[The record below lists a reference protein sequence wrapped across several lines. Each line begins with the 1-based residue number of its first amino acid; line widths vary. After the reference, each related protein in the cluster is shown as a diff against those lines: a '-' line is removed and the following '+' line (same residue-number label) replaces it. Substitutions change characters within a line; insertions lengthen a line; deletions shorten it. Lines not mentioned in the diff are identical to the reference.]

1 MGITCGR
8 WTRGHGWCVW
18 PTDLEGDGAA
28 GAKTGEVQGP
38 RVLGFEQ
45 ILAGD
50 FSADKF
56 PAARVRP
63 R

>member
-8 WTRGHGWCVW
+8 WT
-18 PTDLEGDGAA
+18 DLAGDEAA

-50 FSADKF
+50 F
-56 PAARVRP
+56 RVLP